1 MNWIPTT
8 FHQHKTHAPNQ
19 FKLPIDTP
27 TFQLTPSD
35 YVFTQSSLQRSTS
48 TELYVCP
55 SIASTS
61 THFTQS
67 GLQRPTSTELY
78 VCPSVASTSTHFTQ
92 SGLQRPTSTELYVCP
107 SIAST
112 STHVPRQMVLCR
124 EFRNGTTDGLS
135 VMKMCFRTFLP
146 LSSLARNYMYTSTCF
161 FYTQKNLS
169 NRITPKTLN
178 IQTQG
183 VTIKERKRKL
193 LVKD

>member
-1 MNWIPTT
+1 MNRIPTT

-35 YVFTQSSLQRSTS
+35 YVFTHSGLQRPTS

-78 VCPSVASTSTHFTQ
+78 VCPSV
-92 SGLQRPTSTELYVCP
+92 
-107 SIAST
+107 AST

-169 NRITPKTLN
+169 TRITPKTLN

>member
-35 YVFTQSSLQRSTS
+35 YVFTQS
-48 TELYVCP
+48 
-55 SIASTS
+55 
-61 THFTQS
+61 
-67 GLQRPTSTELY
+67 
-78 VCPSVASTSTHFTQ
+78 
-92 SGLQRPTSTELYVCP
+92 GLQRPTSTELYVCP

-112 STHVPRQMVLCR
+112 STHAPRQMVLCR

-146 LSSLARNYMYTSTCF
+146 LSSLARNYMYTLTCF

-169 NRITPKTLN
+169 TRITPKTLN